1 MTINRF
7 ESEKLNRYF
16 YVFSYRKV
24 MKFLLWSI
32 GINLI
37 LLALISYVYFNQ
49 SNPVYY
55 GTNGITNPI
64 ELTPLNKPNYAS
76 KSLLS
81 DDIPEDN
88 EPVTNL

>member
-7 ESEKLNRYF
+7 EEEKVNRYF

-24 MKFLLWSI
+24 IRVLLWSI
-32 GINLI
+32 GINLT
-37 LLALISYVYFNQ
+37 LLGLISYVYFNQ
-49 SNPVYY
+49 PNPVYY

-64 ELTPLNKPNYAS
+64 ELTSLNKPNYSS

-81 DDIPEDN
+81 DDVPEDN
-88 EPVTNL
+88 EPEINL